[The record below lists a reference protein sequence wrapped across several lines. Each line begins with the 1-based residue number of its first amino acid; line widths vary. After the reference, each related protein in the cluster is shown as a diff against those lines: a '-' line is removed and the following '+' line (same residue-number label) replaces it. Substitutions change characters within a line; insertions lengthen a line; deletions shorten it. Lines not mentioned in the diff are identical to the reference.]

1 MFIPTLAPSPDRPL
15 FDPLLMPLL
24 RRLAP
29 ALDEN
34 ACASESSELRL
45 PDRSGGAGPEPTQ
58 MTVHRQPSAKAPGH
72 PPEAAV
78 ELPATKDQVSEP
90 RDRPADTDLLT
101 GEIGVGSGGDGV
113 NRRLPILL
121 RRAWY
126 GLNQAFR
133 RRIAHTG
140 STPDQ
145 FTVMRNLAEGDPR
158 GLTQSQLTSL
168 MSSDPNT
175 MAALIERMEAAGL
188 IERRPHE
195 RDRRSHRIRL
205 RPKGRGRYR
214 RLVAVAI
221 ALQKDVLATLPVAR
235 RKLFLDELT
244 LLADTCRAM
253 AEGERRRP
261 EG

>member
-1 MFIPTLAPSPDRPL
+1 M
-15 FDPLLMPLL
+15 
-24 RRLAP
+24 
-29 ALDEN
+29 N
-34 ACASESSELRL
+34 A
-45 PDRSGGAGPEPTQ
+45 
-58 MTVHRQPSAKAPGH
+58 HRHPSAKARPRQHGPALESPEPDRKPLEAKDH
-72 PPEAAV
+72 PDA
-78 ELPATKDQVSEP
+78 
-90 RDRPADTDLLT
+90 TDLLAAE
-101 GEIGVGSGGDGV
+101 GGAVGGGDGG

-158 GLTQSQLTSL
+158 GLTQSQLTRL

-175 MAALIERMEAAGL
+175 MAALTERMEAAGL

-205 RPKGRGRYR
+205 RPKGRRRYGQ
-214 RLVAVAI
+214 LVAI
-221 ALQKDVLATLPVAR
+221 AIELQKDVMETLPATR
-235 RKLFLDELT
+235 REMFLDELT
-244 LLADTCRAM
+244 LLADACRAL

-261 EG
+261 EE